1 MEANVYTLEKGT
13 ISQDAAATYGASFQ
27 LGTGSP
33 VCGSKMNMAD
43 PEAAVARYEA
53 KCAKLTALSTDV
65 RENKCFFCGIKLLSV
80 KKRLREFES
89 CDLALSLENS
99 MPPELRSVMASST
112 SNSLHATLTKVST
125 DLVILLKNQGLF
137 PPMGGCDFKPQ
148 GFDLEEAR
156 GFGGNMDQVRGR
168 LFGNSCDSKA
178 AVDKYIESLSSKSS
192 KEGELLTIFMEKV
205 SKMIQIME
213 ATQDEEEARNL
224 IEQEIAKLEA
234 DTEDE
239 ASSLLALDSESD
251 FAVGAIIAI
260 VIVILLFGM
269 VIAEGANKVD
279 RMSR

>member
-1 MEANVYTLEKGT
+1 MLEAGT
-13 ISQDAAATYGASFQ
+13 ISHDVAATFGASFQ

-33 VCGSKMNMAD
+33 VCGSKMNMDD
-43 PEAAVARYEA
+43 PEAAVARYEK

-65 RENKCFFCGIKLLSV
+65 REKKCFFCGIKLLSV

-89 CDLALSLENS
+89 CDLALSLEKS
-99 MPPELRSVMASST
+99 MPPELRSVMASSG

-137 PPMGGCDFKPQ
+137 PPMGGCDFEPQ
-148 GFDLEEAR
+148 GFDLEELR
-156 GFGGNMDQVRGR
+156 GFRGNMDQVRGR

-192 KEGELLTIFMEKV
+192 KEGELLTTFMEKV
-205 SKMIQIME
+205 SKMIQIM
-213 ATQDEEEARNL
+213 ATQGEDEARNS

-260 VIVILLFGM
+260 VVVILLLGM
-269 VIAEGANKVD
+269 VLAGGMERAERFNNY
-279 RMSR
+279 R